1 MNSLTIGIIIAL
13 LIVFL
18 VGILVGYAL
27 VKQRLNQQT
36 EALKISQRR
45 LTEIEQSHELRL
57 REATAQ
63 LRRDYE
69 KELAETIE
77 HYQDQLSQKTVEM
90 EQIYETRFRVL
101 QQGQP
106 LAAPKPQVATMPT
119 GIDAVPD
126 APSTATMPPRRD
138 RIQPTIDAPDAP
150 SAQPDRLQLK
160 RQYEMRLKE
169 AAQKLQ
175 EAYEKQLAD
184 HAKTTRSE
192 LQAEFEQRWTA
203 QLAASEQAF
212 AERQAEL
219 EQALAEQ
226 AQALTDREQA
236 LTDLQPSPPTTE
248 SMFTGSFEVPTPSQI
263 MGTGDETTMTLEPGD
278 YPAVVQEAAAGN
290 YTQAELNAQI
300 QVATERL
307 KAEYEQKL
315 ASQSEELQ
323 AQFDQQLHA
332 LDAWLSPA
340 PDAAP
345 ASLDV
350 ESSEPVLPGPDP
362 ADLASLFGNGDPN
375 DDAIE
380 LPSTMPADPE
390 AMTLEDLV
398 YFYDCDDAIE
408 LPTSPPADP
417 EAMTLEDLLD
427 NNDSDDDDDFG
438 PLDLSDISQLT

>member
-27 VKQRLNQQT
+27 VKKRLDKQT

-57 REATAQ
+57 REATEQ

-69 KELAETIE
+69 QELAETIE

-101 QQGQP
+101 QQGTP
-106 LAAPKPQVATMPT
+106 LTAPEPQLATVPT

-126 APSTATMPPRRD
+126 APIPTTAMPPRRD
-138 RIQPTIDAPDAP
+138 RIQPTVDEPDAP
-150 SAQPDRLQLK
+150 STQPELLHLK
-160 RQYEMRLKE
+160 RQYEMRLQE

-184 HAKTTRSE
+184 HAKTTRTE
-192 LQAEFEQRWTA
+192 LNAEFEERWAA

-248 SMFTGSFEVPTPSQI
+248 SMFTGSFDVPTPSQI
-263 MGTGDETTMTLEPGD
+263 MGTGDETTVTLGPGD
-278 YPAVVQEAAAGN
+278 YPPAVQEAAAGN
-290 YTQAELNAQI
+290 YTQAELDAQI
-300 QVATERL
+300 QVATEHL

-323 AQFDQQLHA
+323 AQFDRQLHA
-332 LDAWLSPA
+332 LETSPPT

-345 ASLDV
+345 VPPEA

-362 ADLASLFGNGDPN
+362 NDVASLFDDDVEALFGTLE

-380 LPSTMPADPE
+380 
-390 AMTLEDLV
+390 
-398 YFYDCDDAIE
+398 
-408 LPTSPPADP
+408 PPAP
-417 EAMTLEDLLD
+417 APTESAESASLEEDWLGE
-427 NNDSDDDDDFG
+427 NKDDDDFG
-438 PLDLSDISQLT
+438 PLDLSDISELT

>member
-27 VKQRLNQQT
+27 VKHRLNKQT

-57 REATAQ
+57 REATDQ

-101 QQGQP
+101 QQGEP
-106 LAAPKPQVATMPT
+106 LASPEPQLAAVPT

-126 APSTATMPPRRD
+126 APIAAAMPSRRD
-138 RIQPTIDAPDAP
+138 RIQPTIDEPDAP
-150 SAQPDRLQLK
+150 QAQPELLHLK
-160 RQYEMRLKE
+160 RQYEMRLQE

-175 EAYEKQLAD
+175 TAYEKQLTE
-184 HAKTTRSE
+184 HAKTTRAE
-192 LQAEFEQRWTA
+192 LHAEFEQRWAA
-203 QLAASEQAF
+203 QLATSEQAF

-219 EQALAEQ
+219 EQALADQ

-263 MGTGDETTMTLEPGD
+263 MGTGDETTMTLGPGD
-278 YPAVVQEAAAGN
+278 YPPAVQEAAAGN
-290 YTQAELNAQI
+290 YTQAELDAEI

-307 KAEYEQKL
+307 QAEYEQKL

-332 LDAWLSPA
+332 LDTSRSPA

-345 ASLDV
+345 VTPDV

-362 ADLASLFGNGDPN
+362 NDVASLF
-375 DDAIE
+375 DD
-380 LPSTMPADPE
+380 DVE
-390 AMTLEDLV
+390 ALFGTLES
-398 YFYDCDDAIE
+398 DDEIE
-408 LPTSPPADP
+408 PPPPAP
-417 EAMTLEDLLD
+417 AEAASLEEDWLGD
-427 NNDSDDDDDFG
+427 NKDDDDDDFG
-438 PLDLSDISQLT
+438 PLDLSDISELT